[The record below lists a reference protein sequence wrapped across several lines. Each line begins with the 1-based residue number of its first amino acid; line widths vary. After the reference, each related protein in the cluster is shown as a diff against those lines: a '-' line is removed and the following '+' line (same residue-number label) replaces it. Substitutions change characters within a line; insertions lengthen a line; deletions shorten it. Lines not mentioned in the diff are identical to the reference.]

1 MLCGSER
8 CSIMLWEYVDD
19 LRTDPGPSS
28 PMSSTESSSA
38 AASKLKY
45 EFTTSGV
52 AMMEKGLKV
61 CKEVGYMRCY
71 DRASENEEDFKR
83 DELK

>member
-1 MLCGSER
+1 MVLCGSGR
-8 CSIMLWEYVDD
+8 CSIMLLEYLEE

-28 PMSSTESSSA
+28 PMPSAESSSA

-45 EFTTSGV
+45 EFTTSGS

-61 CKEVGYMRCY
+61 CKEVGYM
-71 DRASENEEDFKR
+71 
-83 DELK
+83 